1 VAAVVDPADYPLLL
15 AELESGEGAL
25 CLATRF
31 RLAQKAFA
39 ATAEYDRA
47 IADYLGRLPAA
58 RVAACYPHLHPGAK
72 A

>member
-1 VAAVVDPADYPLLL
+1 MDPADYPAIL
-15 AELESGEGAL
+15 AELAAGGGAL
-25 CLATRF
+25 SLATRF

-47 IADYLGRLPAA
+47 IAGYLGGLQAGQ
-58 RVAACYPHLHPGAK
+58 VAACYPNLRPGGK